1 MNLADIVPVVLTWN
15 EAPNI
20 ARTLEGLRWARRVV
34 VLDSGSTDGT
44 EHLARAFPNVDW
56 HVRAFDDHAAQCN
69 HALDHLVGDAPW
81 VLYLDADY
89 GVTPAFA
96 AELAAL
102 QPGPEVAGGR
112 AGFRYCVGGTPLRGA
127 LYPPRIVLFRRDRGR
142 YVQEGHA
149 QDLKLDGEVVE
160 LRTPLLHDDRK
171 SWARFMANQR
181 RYAVLE
187 ADWLR
192 SRPWSQLRWADRARR
207 LVVVAPWLAPLVA
220 LARGAVFDGLAGWR
234 YARER
239 AVAEWLIAREL
250 ARSSLKGNR

>member
-20 ARTLEGLRWARRVV
+20 ARTLDGLRWAQRVV
-34 VLDSGSTDGT
+34 VLDSGSTDDT
-44 EHLARAFPNVDW
+44 ERLARAFPNVDW

-69 HALDHLVGDAPW
+69 HALDHLVGDALW

-89 GVTPAFA
+89 GVTPAFV
-96 AELAAL
+96 AELAAFE
-102 QPGPEVAGGR
+102 PGAGVAGGR
-112 AGFRYCVGGTPLRGA
+112 AGFRYCVDGRPLRGA

-149 QDLKLDGEVVE
+149 QDLKLDGPVVD
-160 LRTPLLHDDRK
+160 LRAPLLHDDRK

-187 ADWLR
+187 AGWLR
-192 SRPWSQLRWADRARR
+192 ARRWSELRWADRARR

-220 LARGAVFDGLAGWR
+220 LGRGAVLDGLAGWR

-239 AVAEWLIAREL
+239 AAAEWLIAVEL
-250 ARSSLKGNR
+250 LKGNR